1 MTKLREKGCHFAL
14 DDFGTGMCSFAYLKS
29 LPIDQIKIDG
39 TFVRSIA
46 TQPVEF
52 ALVRSINEIGHV
64 LGLQTVGEFVE
75 NDDIIAKLQEIGVD
89 FGQGYGIAKP
99 RPLPGS

>member
-1 MTKLREKGCHFAL
+1 MLDYVLRCFDDYEVPYAQICFEVTETSAVRNLSRATKFMTKLREKGCQFAL

-29 LPIDQIKIDG
+29 LPVDQIKIDG

-52 ALVRSINEIGHV
+52 ALVR
-64 LGLQTVGEFVE
+64 
-75 NDDIIAKLQEIGVD
+75 
-89 FGQGYGIAKP
+89 
-99 RPLPGS
+99 